1 VKQNVTAPQR
11 MRHHARGQSTVDDA
25 PDCMENAMSEI
36 LPLNYRLR
44 LAPDLS
50 RFLFEG
56 QAEIRLRLPQPAS
69 EVVLNAT
76 ELAIWNCGVKRG
88 DNLIPCAFR
97 VEPAVEELHI
107 RLPEAMTGEVLLSID
122 YTGRINDRMAGFY
135 RSRYLNKGRRRYL
148 AITQFE
154 ESDARRAFPCIDH
167 PGRKATFDIEM
178 VVGRSMAAVAN
189 TDINAQEMLKG
200 GKKRV
205 IFETTP
211 RMSTYLVFFGVGEFE
226 TLQDPIDGRVR
237 VLTLP
242 PSQKHARFG
251 LEFGRK
257 ALAFSESYYGIPYPL
272 AKLDLIAVPDFAFGA
287 MENWGAITFRENLL
301 LHHPGITSKAG
312 EERICEVIAHEI
324 AHQWFGNLVTPSDW
338 KYLWLNESF
347 ATYFG
352 YGVVAHYFPDW
363 GIWQQFLQS
372 TTATAM
378 NRDALLENVAIE
390 IPGGEH
396 LVINT
401 STAPIIYNKGGS
413 ILRQVEGYIGP
424 AYFRKGLQ
432 HYLQTHAYQSAESR
446 HLWEAFE
453 AVSDRPVTALM
464 RNWVEQPGLPLV
476 TVAREPDALVLSQRR
491 FTYLPNDFGQ
501 TWLIPLNLRVFTADG
516 ESRGSSFLMDSA
528 EMRIPIDQAAVA
540 FKLNDGQTGYYRVK
554 YADSENTRRLGEM
567 VRQKALSPE
576 DRWGLQ
582 SDLYALTVAGD
593 VRLDDYV
600 AFTEHYRKE
609 DDYLPLAGIAAN
621 LFHAR
626 LTAGPETAARIAASA
641 GPWFGE
647 VLDRIGYA
655 PRADEAHTTA
665 ILRDQILFD
674 AVQYGCR
681 EAEAFALERFEELR
695 QGRTVHPDILRSIL
709 QTGAWNGDGRIL
721 NWFERRFQ
729 KCESEHERMILLAAL
744 GSFRK
749 PAEIEKVLDDV
760 LTTVPP
766 RNKFIPVVA
775 LAANPLA
782 ASILWSWYVGRLPQI
797 EQFHPMLYERVIAA
811 IVPAAGLER
820 PDEVRGFF
828 AEYIQKNGKARDVI
842 RLSLERMEIN
852 CRMRRRCGP

>member
-1 VKQNVTAPQR
+1 MA
-11 MRHHARGQSTVDDA
+11 G
-25 PDCMENAMSEI
+25 EI
-36 LPLNYRLR
+36 LL
-44 LAPDLS
+44 D
-50 RFLFEG
+50 
-56 QAEIRLRLPQPAS
+56 
-69 EVVLNAT
+69 
-76 ELAIWNCGVKRG
+76 
-88 DNLIPCAFR
+88 
-97 VEPAVEELHI
+97 
-107 RLPEAMTGEVLLSID
+107 MD
-122 YTGRINDRMAGFY
+122 YAGRINDRMAGFY
-135 RSRYLNKGRRRYL
+135 RSRYLHKGRRRFI

-178 VVGRSMAAVAN
+178 IVGRCMAAVAN
-189 TDINAQEMLKG
+189 TDIKAQEMLKG

-257 ALAFSESYYGIPYPL
+257 ALAFSESYYDIPYPL
-272 AKLDLIAVPDFAFGA
+272 SKLDLIAVPDFAFGA

-301 LHHPGITSKAG
+301 LHYPEITSKSG

-352 YGVVAHYFPDW
+352 YGVVAHYHPGW
-363 GIWQQFLQS
+363 GIWQQFLQG
-372 TTATAM
+372 TTAAAM
-378 NRDALLENVAIE
+378 NRDALIENVAIE

-401 STAPIIYNKGGS
+401 STAPIIYNKGAS
-413 ILRQVEGYIGP
+413 ILRQVEGYIGS
-424 AYFRKGLQ
+424 AHFQKGLQ
-432 HYLQTHAYQSAESR
+432 HYLQTHVYQSAESR

-464 RNWVEQPGLPLV
+464 KNWVEQPGFPLI
-476 TVAREPDALVLSQRR
+476 TAAREHDTLVLSQRR
-491 FTYLPNDFGQ
+491 FTYLPNDSGQ
-501 TWLIPLNLRVFTADG
+501 KWLIPLNLRTFTAAG
-516 ESRGSSFLMDSA
+516 ASHGISMLMDSA
-528 EMRIPIDQAAVA
+528 EMRIAIDRKEVA
-540 FKLNDGQTGYYRVK
+540 YKLNDGQTGYYRVK
-554 YADSENTRRLGEM
+554 YADPDAAQRLGEM
-567 VRQKALSPE
+567 VRQKALPPE

-593 VRLDDYV
+593 VGLDDYL
-600 AFTEHYRKE
+600 AFLEHYREE

-621 LFHAR
+621 LSHAH
-626 LTAGPETAARIAASA
+626 LTAGPETAARIAALA
-641 GPWFGE
+641 GSWLGG
-647 VLDRIGYA
+647 VLDRIGCA
-655 PRADEAHTTA
+655 PRPDEAHTTA
-665 ILRDQILFD
+665 ILRDQVLFD

-681 EAEAFALERFEELR
+681 EAEAFALERFEDLR
-695 QGRTVHPDILRSIL
+695 KDRAVHPDILRSVL
-709 QTGAWNGDGRIL
+709 QVGAWNGDGRVL
-721 NWFERRFQ
+721 GWFERRFQ
-729 KCESEHERMILLAAL
+729 KCESEHERMTLLAAL
-744 GSFRK
+744 GCFRR

-760 LTTVPP
+760 LTVVPP

-775 LAANPLA
+775 LAANPSA
-782 ASILWSWYVGRLPQI
+782 ASILWDWYVGRLAQI

-811 IVPAAGLER
+811 IAPAAGLTR
-820 PDEVRGFF
+820 PDEVREFF
-828 AEYIQKNGKARDVI
+828 ADYLQKAGKPREVI
-842 RLSLERMEIN
+842 RLSLERLEIN
-852 CRMRRRCGP
+852 WRMRQRCGP